1 MEKLQL
7 ETYRFEMSFKK
18 LSASIEKRN
27 SNLCIG
33 LDPAVEKLPEF
44 LSEYEDS
51 VLEFNTRIIEATQDV
66 ACAYKLNTAFYEALG
81 EKGWL
86 TFGETIARIPD
97 DVYVI
102 ADCKRSDVGNSAKQ
116 YAQTFFDYFEVDAA
130 TVNPYMG
137 YDSLEPFLSYKGK
150 DVFAL
155 ALTSNRGARDFQLL
169 EIGGKRLYEVVLEK
183 LCEWNTN
190 GNIGAVVGATQGDH
204 LARIRKSYPQIPLL
218 VPGVGA
224 QGGSVEEVAAA
235 AAGEGAPVIVN
246 VSRDIIFAG
255 FDENFAD
262 KVREKAFYYNAL
274 LKGS

>member
-1 MEKLQL
+1 
-7 ETYRFEMSFKK
+7 MSFKK
-18 LSASIEKRN
+18 LIASIEKRN

-44 LSEYEDS
+44 LSEYEDA

-81 EKGWL
+81 ENGWL

-97 DVYVI
+97 DVYII

-116 YAQTFFDYFEVDAA
+116 YAQTFFEYFQVDAA

-150 DVFAL
+150 DIFAL
-155 ALTSNRGARDFQLL
+155 ALTSNSGAQDFQLL
-169 EIGGKRLYEVVLEK
+169 DVGGKRLYEHVLDK
-183 LCEWNTN
+183 LSGWNTN
-190 GNIGAVVGATQGDH
+190 GNIGAVVGATRGDH
-204 LARIRKSYPQIPLL
+204 LTRIRKSHPQLPLL
-218 VPGVGA
+218 VPGIGA

-235 AAGEGAPVIVN
+235 AASEGAPVIVN
-246 VSRDIIFAG
+246 VSRDIIFSG
-255 FDENFAD
+255 FDEKFAD
-262 KVREKAFYYNAL
+262 EVREKAFYYSEQ
-274 LKGS
+274 LKKR

>member
-1 MEKLQL
+1 
-7 ETYRFEMSFKK
+7 MSFDK
-18 LSASIEKRN
+18 LTASIKKRD

-51 VLEFNTRIIEATQDV
+51 VLEFNTRIIEATSDV
-66 ACAYKLNTAFYEALG
+66 ACAYKLNTAFYESLG
-81 EKGWL
+81 ENGWS

-97 DVYVI
+97 DIYVI

-116 YAQTFFDYFEVDAA
+116 YAQTFFGYFEVDAA

-150 DVFAL
+150 DIFAL
-155 ALTSNRGARDFQLL
+155 AVTSNRGAEDFQLL
-169 EIGGKRLYEVVLEK
+169 EFGGRKFYEIVLGK
-183 LCEWNTN
+183 LSEWNTK
-190 GNIGAVVGATQGDH
+190 GNIGAVVGATQRDQL
-204 LARIRKSYPQIPLL
+204 LAIRSGYKNMPLL
-218 VPGVGA
+218 VPGIGA
-224 QGGSVEEVAAA
+224 QGGSVDAVADAVAAD
-235 AAGEGAPVIVN
+235 GAPVIVN

-255 FDENFAD
+255 SDEKFAD

-274 LKGS
+274 LKK

>member
-1 MEKLQL
+1 
-7 ETYRFEMSFKK
+7 MSFAK
-18 LSASIEKRN
+18 LSASIEKHN

-33 LDPAVEKLPEF
+33 LDPAVEKIPEF
-44 LSEYEDS
+44 LFEYDDA

-81 EKGWL
+81 EKGWS

-97 DVYVI
+97 DIYII

-116 YAQTFFDYFEVDAA
+116 YAQTFFGYFGADAA

-150 DVFAL
+150 DIFAL
-155 ALTSNRGARDFQLL
+155 AVTSNRGAQDFQLL
-169 EIGGKRLYEVVLEK
+169 EFNGRKFYEMVLER
-183 LCEWNTN
+183 LSEWNTK
-190 GNIGAVVGATQGDH
+190 GNVGAVVGATQGNH
-204 LARIRKSYPQIPLL
+204 LARIRKSYPQIALL
-218 VPGVGA
+218 VPGIGT

-235 AAGEGAPVIVN
+235 VESEGAPVVVN
-246 VSRDIIFAG
+246 VSRDIIFSG
-255 FDENFAD
+255 DDEKFAA

-274 LKGS
+274 LKR

>member
-1 MEKLQL
+1 
-7 ETYRFEMSFKK
+7 MSFSK
-18 LSASIEKRN
+18 LAASIEKRN
-27 SNLCIG
+27 SNLCVG

-44 LSEYEDS
+44 LSEYDDP

-66 ACAYKLNTAFYEALG
+66 ACTYKLNTAFYEALG

-86 TFGETIARIPD
+86 TFGETVARIPD
-97 DVYVI
+97 DIYVI

-116 YAQTFFDYFEVDAA
+116 YAQTFFDFFEVDAV

-150 DVFAL
+150 DAFAL
-155 ALTSNRGARDFQLL
+155 TVTSNKGAEDFQLVEVNGRKFY
-169 EIGGKRLYEVVLEK
+169 EIVLEK
-183 LCEWNTN
+183 LASWNTN

-204 LARIRKSYPQIPLL
+204 LARIRKSYPQLPLL

-224 QGGSVEEVAAA
+224 QGGSVEAVAEAV
-235 AAGEGAPVIVN
+235 AGEGAPVIVN

-255 FDENFAD
+255 FDEDFAV
-262 KVREKAFYYNAL
+262 KVREKAFYYSAL
-274 LKGS
+274 LRG

>member
-1 MEKLQL
+1 
-7 ETYRFEMSFKK
+7 MSFDK
-18 LSASIEKRN
+18 LKASIKKRD

-51 VLEFNTRIIEATQDV
+51 VLEFNTRIIEATSEI

-81 EKGWL
+81 ENGWS

-116 YAQTFFDYFEVDAA
+116 YAQTFFGYFDVDAA

-150 DVFAL
+150 DIFAL
-155 ALTSNRGARDFQLL
+155 AVTSNRGAADFQLL
-169 EIGGKRLYEVVLEK
+169 DFGGKKFYEIVLEK
-183 LCEWNTN
+183 LSEWNTSK
-190 GNIGAVVGATQGDH
+190 NIGAVVGATQKEQ
-204 LARIRKSYPQIPLL
+204 LAGIRSAYSDIPLL

-224 QGGSVEEVAAA
+224 QGGSVEAVAEAVA
-235 AAGEGAPVIVN
+235 SEGAPVIVN
-246 VSRDIIFAG
+246 VSRGVIFAG
-255 FDENFAD
+255 DDEKFAD
-262 KVREKAFYYNAL
+262 KVREKAFYYSAL
-274 LKGS
+274 LKKQ